1 MPNIT
6 KNKQKVIALSLS
18 IIVVLLLFATQVS
31 AETISGNNIVVKSD
45 ETLEQT
51 SFLSGNNIR
60 IDGDIKATAFVAG
73 NHIEINGTIDGDL
86 FVAAQSITINGK
98 VEGSIFTASQNV
110 TINNHVANNIYSTGA
125 ILDVNA
131 QTDGSVFLAGQ
142 NINLK
147 DKAHINKDAFI
158 GGANIY
164 QDGKINGDLTSS
176 STSLDVEG
184 DINGDLNYRSETK
197 ANGLNNA
204 NIAGDI
210 NWSEVKP
217 KETKPFFTLF
227 KVFSVIFSILA
238 ALVIWLVIRL
248 IRKTF
253 WVNLATKIE
262 SKPLQTLGFGT
273 LALILTPFIAVALML
288 TVIGIPLSFILLIV
302 YGISLYISKIII
314 SVFFAFSLQKRY
326 NWSFAKGFWLFL
338 LSLILLSI
346 LVAIPIVGWLIRFI
360 IAIFGLGAIV
370 LSLKKEPEVETTNN

>member
-6 KNKQKVIALSLS
+6 KSKQKVIALSLS
-18 IIVVLLLFATQVS
+18 FIIVLLLFTTQVS
-31 AETISGNNIVVKSD
+31 AETISGNNIVLKSD

-98 VEGSIFTASQNV
+98 VDGSIFTASQNV
-110 TINNHVANNIYSTGA
+110 TINNHVANNIYSAGA

-147 DKAHINKDAFI
+147 DKAQINKDAFI
-158 GGANIY
+158 SGANIY

-176 STSLDVEG
+176 STSLNIEG
-184 DINGDLNYRSETK
+184 DIDGDLNYLSETEE
-197 ANGLNNA
+197 NELNNA

-210 NWSEVKP
+210 NWSKI
-217 KETKPFFTLF
+217 KSNSFSTLF

-248 IRKTF
+248 IHKTF
-253 WVNLATKIE
+253 WINLAIKI
-262 SKPLQTLGFGT
+262 KNTPLQTLGFGT

-288 TVIGIPLSFILLIV
+288 TVIGIPLSFILLIFYV
-302 YGISLYISKIII
+302 ISLYISKIII

>member
-1 MPNIT
+1 MFNIT
-6 KNKQKVIALSLS
+6 KSKQKVIVISFSL
-18 IIVVLLLFATQVS
+18 IVVLLLSTSLVS
-31 AETISGNNIVVKSD
+31 AETISGNNIVVQSD
-45 ETLEQT
+45 EILEQT

-98 VEGSIFTASQNV
+98 VDGSIFTASQNV
-110 TINNHVANNIYSTGA
+110 TINNHVANNIYSAGA

-131 QTDGSVFLAGQ
+131 QIDGSVFLAGQ

-147 DKAHINKDAFI
+147 DKAQINKDAFI
-158 GGANIY
+158 SGANIY

-176 STSLDVEG
+176 STSLNIEG
-184 DINGDLNYRSETK
+184 DIDGDLNYRSETEE
-197 ANGLNNA
+197 NELNNA

-210 NWSEVKP
+210 NWSKI
-217 KETKPFFTLF
+217 KSNSFSTLF

-248 IRKTF
+248 IHKTF
-253 WVNLATKIE
+253 WINLAIKI
-262 SKPLQTLGFGT
+262 KNTPLQTLGFGT
-273 LALILTPFIAVALML
+273 LALILTPFIAVSLML
-288 TVIGIPLSFILLIV
+288 TVIGIPLSFILLIF

-338 LSLILLSI
+338 LSLISLSI

-370 LSLKKEPEVETTNN
+370 LSLKKEPQVETTNN